1 MRIQLIAVMAVITLV
16 ASIALA
22 GEAFAQK
29 SQKND
34 LKAISDA
41 YKKAV
46 QKAQADFQAAVKK
59 ANADAKAAIG
69 KGVPINEINENS
81 KNAIQKARADLKAA
95 ITKAQDDA
103 RSSLMKIKAAVDART
118 K

>member
-1 MRIQLIAVMAVITLV
+1 MKIHLIAIVTVAALV
-16 ASIALA
+16 ASVALT
-22 GEAFAQK
+22 GDAFAQK
-29 SQKND
+29 SND
-34 LKAISDA
+34 LKTISDT

-81 KNAIQKARADLKAA
+81 KNTIQKARIDLKAA
-95 ITKAQDDA
+95 IAKAQDDA
-103 RSSLMKIKAAVDART
+103 KSSLMKIKAAVDARV